1 MVRRRDPEVPN
12 LKLNVK
18 AATAALLLTLPV
30 SFALA
35 QAPAEMPRAKSAAPT
50 RPAGAAAPRLSAP
63 ASRRASSPGG
73 SDRLDGIAAVVNDD
87 VVLESDVEE
96 QLYLFIQNARIK
108 PDSALIDSM
117 RKEVLNQIVDFR
129 LVVAEAKK
137 SGLALTPADQKM
149 ISEKAEESLRD
160 TKARFQTEDEFR
172 QTLERDNTTEAKLR
186 EKYRGD
192 LGEQVLAQRLRDKQ
206 LPKHAVPAA
215 EAEAY
220 FLAHQNQFPKVPAQV
235 KLQVIQIPP
244 AADSLSDIKAKAKIL
259 EIRKRLT
266 IGGEKFAKVAAEV
279 SEDDNTARSG
289 GDLGFLPHG
298 ALDMALDQ
306 AVTDARLNVL
316 SGPVRSSAG
325 WHLFEVLE
333 RDTAKTMAGSD
344 STDKAG
350 KPVLE
355 SHSRHILVRVPL
367 EEKDIERARQLAER
381 IRGEASKG
389 GDFGALARRYS
400 RYQGQVDPDGD
411 LGYVSMAAFQP
422 AIRSA
427 LDSVAVGS
435 VSGVVENPVG
445 FNVFKVNDRKPE
457 RNYSL
462 DEVKQQLPGAVEE
475 IKDRERWEAWLKT
488 LRAKSHIEIRG
499 S

>member
-1 MVRRRDPEVPN
+1 MVRRRDPEVLN
-12 LKLNVK
+12 LKLTVK
-18 AATAALLLTLPV
+18 AATAVLLLTLPV

-35 QAPAEMPRAKSAAPT
+35 QAPTAPPRAKSAAPS
-50 RPAGAAAPRLSAP
+50 RPAGAVAPRATSP
-63 ASRRASSPGG
+63 GASTPGG

-96 QLYLFIQNARIK
+96 QLYLFIQNARIR

-149 ISEKAEESLRD
+149 ISGKAEESLRD

-186 EKYRGD
+186 EKYRSD

-206 LPKHAVPAA
+206 LPKRPVPQA
-215 EAEAY
+215 EAEKY
-220 FLAHQNQFPKVPAQV
+220 YLDHQEQFPKVPAQV

-244 AADSLSDIKAKAKIL
+244 VADSLSDLKAKAKIAD
-259 EIRKRLT
+259 IRKRLT
-266 IGGEKFAKVAAEV
+266 SGGEKFAKVAAEV

-298 ALDMALDQ
+298 ALDVALDQ
-306 AVTDARLNVL
+306 AVTAAKLNVL

-344 STDKAG
+344 STDKQG
-350 KPVLE
+350 IPVLE
-355 SHSRHILVRVPL
+355 SHIRHILVRVPL
-367 EEKDIERARQLAER
+367 EEKDIDRARQLAER
-381 IRGEASKG
+381 IRGEAAKG

-400 RYQGQVDPDGD
+400 KYQGQVDPDGD

-422 AIRSA
+422 AIRTA
-427 LDSVAVGS
+427 LDGVPVGS

-462 DEVKQQLPGAVEE
+462 EEVKEQLPNAVEE
-475 IKDRERWEAWLKT
+475 IKDRDRWEAWLKT